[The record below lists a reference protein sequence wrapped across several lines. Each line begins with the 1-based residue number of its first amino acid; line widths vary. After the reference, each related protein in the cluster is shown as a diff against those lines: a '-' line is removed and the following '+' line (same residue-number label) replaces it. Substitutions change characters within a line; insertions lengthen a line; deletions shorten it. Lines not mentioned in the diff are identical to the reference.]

1 MAGRLRAAGLG
12 ALCLLAGCTL
22 PLAGRGAPGDDGASA
37 AADDFDAASSSA
49 DATVGDDAA
58 PSEPGPHPDAGDP
71 GAPVSDGGPP
81 TGSTNNPCAKSAAGC
96 VAVPAGWTLV
106 AFSPSQASSCPTG
119 FDATPSQDVVE
130 GPTPASACTCGA
142 CSVSQP
148 PSCAA
153 GSIAVNYDSTTVGAC
168 DKKANPSPL
177 GNSPAGS
184 CGTDL
189 FVGDYSSYVIEYVAP
204 PPSGGA
210 CTAHGVPTTSAVMYA
225 SRDRVCLPD
234 SAKAASCDG
243 GTCHPALS
251 SPYAACIAAPGDVAC
266 PAGPL
271 SVQHKVG
278 TSASVSC
285 GDCSCSVTAACSGT
299 LTLYTDTGCTKGPYA
314 ISTGVCVGISSAATY
329 RAYEYT
335 AGSPTNIACQA
346 GAPSAAQSVTLA
358 GPQTICCAQ

>member
-1 MAGRLRAAGLG
+1 MRIVLRAAGLG

-22 PLAGRGAPGDDGASA
+22 PLAGRGALGDDDGTAGANY
-37 AADDFDAASSSA
+37 DAASSPV
-49 DATVGDDAA
+49 DATAGDDATPSKPA
-58 PSEPGPHPDAGDP
+58 PRLDGGNP

-81 TGSTNNPCAKSAAGC
+81 TSSTPDPCSKSAAGC

-106 AFSPSQASSCPTG
+106 AFAPSQTSSCPTG
-119 FDATPSQDVVE
+119 FDASPSQDLVE
-130 GPTPASACTCGA
+130 GPTAASACTCGA

-148 PSCAA
+148 PTCAA
-153 GSIAVNYDSTTVGAC
+153 GSIAVNYDSVSVGVC

-210 CTAHGVPTTSAVMYA
+210 CTAQGVPTTSAVMYA

-251 SPYAACIAAPGDVAC
+251 GPYEACIAAPGDVAC

-271 SVQHKVG
+271 SVQHEVG
-278 TSASVSC
+278 TSGAVAC
-285 GDCSCSVTAACSGT
+285 PACACSVTATCSGT
-299 LTLYTDTGCTKGPYA
+299 LTLYTDTACKKAPYA

-329 RAYEYT
+329 HAYEYT

-346 GAPSAAQSVTLA
+346 GAPSAAQSATLA